1 MKLTVLVFSNPDTS
15 PTACTRPAYGPESVA
30 TPRSMPS
37 SMRRPMF
44 NSVLKSGH
52 GARRESA
59 CRSAFRIRA
68 AAARG
73 LAVLTLAVLSIA
85 LPVLAVPTKGLA
97 AEPSR
102 CLGSDEQRAAIVN
115 GKTVP
120 IATVI
125 HSLHR
130 APKDVIKAQLC
141 QEPDRL
147 VYKLTLLGRDG
158 KVKRETVDA
167 TNGAVVGER

>member
-1 MKLTVLVFSNPDTS
+1 MVLVMSNPDS
-15 PTACTRPAYGPESVA
+15 GPGPLRQA
-30 TPRSMPS
+30 HTGGNQWRHHASMPS
-37 SMRRPMF
+37 SMRSPKF
-44 NSVLKSGH
+44 NSMLES
-52 GARRESA
+52 RRA
-59 CRSAFRIRA
+59 PAGGLRA
-68 AAARG
+68 AAGSGLGLGLGSGLG
-73 LAVLTLAVLSIA
+73 LAAALGIALSIA
-85 LPVLAVPTKGLA
+85 AVPTRSFA
-97 AEPSR
+97 AEPPH
-102 CLGSDEQRAAIVN
+102 CLSGDEQRAAIVN

-147 VYKLTLLGRDG
+147 IYKLTLLGRDG

-167 TNGAVVGER
+167 TSGAVVGER

>member
-1 MKLTVLVFSNPDTS
+1 MKLTVLEMSNPDLS
-15 PTACTRPAYGPESVA
+15 PEPVAPRAHGQQPVA

-44 NSVLKSGH
+44 SSTLESG
-52 GARRESA
+52 RETGRAPA
-59 CRSAFRIRA
+59 CAIRA
-68 AAARG
+68 AAGLG
-73 LAVLTLAVLSIA
+73 LAAALGIAVPIS
-85 LPVLAVPTKGLA
+85 AVPTRGLA
-97 AEPSR
+97 AEPTH
-102 CLGSDEQRAAIVN
+102 CLSGDEQRAAIVN

-147 VYKLTLLGRDG
+147 IYKLTLLGRDG

-167 TNGAVVGER
+167 TSGAVVGER

>member
-1 MKLTVLVFSNPDTS
+1 MKLTVLVFSTPDTS
-15 PTACTRPAYGPESVA
+15 PKACMRPAYGPESVA

-37 SMRRPMF
+37 SMRRPML
-44 NSVLKSGH
+44 NSVLKSAR

-59 CRSAFRIRA
+59 GGPAFRFWA
-68 AAARG
+68 AAG
-73 LAVLTLAVLSIA
+73 LGVAALSIA
-85 LPVLAVPTKGLA
+85 LPVLAVPTRGLA
-97 AEPSR
+97 AESR
-102 CLGSDEQRAAIVN
+102 CLSGDEQRAAIVN
-115 GKTVP
+115 SKTVP

>member
-15 PTACTRPAYGPESVA
+15 PKACMRPAYGPESVA
-30 TPRSMPS
+30 IPRSMPS
-37 SMRRPMF
+37 SKRRPMF
-44 NSVLKSGH
+44 NSVLESACA
-52 GARRESA
+52 ARRESA
-59 CRSAFRIRA
+59 CGYAFRFWA
-68 AAARG
+68 AAASG
-73 LAVLTLAVLSIA
+73 LAVLGIA
-85 LPVLAVPTKGLA
+85 LPLLAVPTRSLA

-102 CLGSDEQRAAIVN
+102 CLGGDEQRAAIVN
-115 GKTVP
+115 SKTVP

-130 APKDVIKAQLC
+130 APKEVIKAQLC

>member
-1 MKLTVLVFSNPDTS
+1 MKLTVLVFSNPDLS
-15 PTACTRPAYGPESVA
+15 PKPVALRAHGRQPMA

-37 SMRRPMF
+37 SMRRSMF
-44 NSVLKSGH
+44 SSVLES
-52 GARRESA
+52 RRMTGLGPA
-59 CRSAFRIRA
+59 GGIRA
-68 AAARG
+68 AGLCLAA
-73 LAVLTLAVLSIA
+73 ALSIA
-85 LPVLAVPTKGLA
+85 VPISAVPTPGLA
-97 AEPSR
+97 AEPTH
-102 CLGSDEQRAAIVN
+102 CLSGDEQRAAIVN

-147 VYKLTLLGRDG
+147 IYKLTLLGRDG

-167 TNGAVVGER
+167 TSGAVVGER

>member
-1 MKLTVLVFSNPDTS
+1 MKLTVLGFSNPDTS
-15 PTACTRPAYGPESVA
+15 PRPVALRAHGRQPVA

-44 NSVLKSGH
+44 NSVPESGRKT
-52 GARRESA
+52 GREPA
-59 CRSAFRIRA
+59 CAIRTAAGLGLA
-68 AAARG
+68 AA
-73 LAVLTLAVLSIA
+73 LSIA
-85 LPVLAVPTKGLA
+85 VPISAVPTRALA
-97 AEPSR
+97 AEPTH
-102 CLGSDEQRAAIVN
+102 CLSGDEQRAAIVN

-120 IATVI
+120 IAAVI

-147 VYKLTLLGRDG
+147 IYKLTLLGRDG

-167 TNGAVVGER
+167 TSGAVVGER

>member
-1 MKLTVLVFSNPDTS
+1 M
-15 PTACTRPAYGPESVA
+15 R
-30 TPRSMPS
+30 RSMFS
-37 SMRRPMF
+37 
-44 NSVLKSGH
+44 SVLES
-52 GARRESA
+52 RRMTGLGPA
-59 CRSAFRIRA
+59 GGIRA
-68 AAARG
+68 ADLCLAA
-73 LAVLTLAVLSIA
+73 ALSIA
-85 LPVLAVPTKGLA
+85 MPISAVPTPGLA
-97 AEPSR
+97 AEPTH
-102 CLGSDEQRAAIVN
+102 CLSGDEQRAAIVN

-147 VYKLTLLGRDG
+147 IYKLTLLGRDG

-167 TNGAVVGER
+167 TSGAVVGER